1 MGEREPTDGGRG
13 EGGGERWGGKS
24 MPFFLAMSVR
34 NFCFLILGI
43 GLVIWLVLG
52 FVGRKRF

>member
-1 MGEREPTDGGRG
+1 MGEGKG